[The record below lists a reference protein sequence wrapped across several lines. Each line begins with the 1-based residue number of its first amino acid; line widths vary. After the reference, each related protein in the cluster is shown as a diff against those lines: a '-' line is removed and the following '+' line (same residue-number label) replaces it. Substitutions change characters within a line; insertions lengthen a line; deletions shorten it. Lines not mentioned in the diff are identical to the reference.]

1 MQSAQQPNIGA
12 SDIILM
18 LHHIG
23 VITANLEA
31 AIAFYSSFRYSSSDI
46 YLDPVQ
52 KARIVL
58 MQHRRREPLI
68 ELVCPE
74 TRDSPA
80 AKWVQ
85 RIQAGPYHLCYEAAN
100 LEDAIKFLRGQY
112 HFPVLG
118 PVPAVAFDMRRVAFL
133 WSPNSGLLELLE
145 SSKTSTAG
153 ISANR

>member
-1 MQSAQQPNIGA
+1 MPSVQQLTVGA

-23 VITANLEA
+23 VITTNLEA
-31 AIAFYSSFRYSSSDI
+31 SIGFYSTLRYSASEI

-58 MQHRRREPLI
+58 MQHTGHEPLV

-74 TRDSPA
+74 TRESPA

-100 LEDAIKFLRGQY
+100 LESAVEFLRKQH

-118 PVPAVAFDMRRVAFL
+118 PVPAVAFEMRRVAFL
-133 WSPNSGLLELLE
+133 WSPNTGLLELLE
-145 SSKTSTAG
+145 CSNTSTTA
-153 ISANR
+153 ISTNP